1 MKTLNNKVLVH
12 IIKQKNETSS
22 GLILTTEKKS
32 DVELCTVVT
41 VPEGET
47 ELQVGN
53 TVLASRVNMA
63 EVSYG
68 HLVDRKDILAIVD

>member
-1 MKTLNNKVLVH
+1 MRMLNNKVLVRV
-12 IIKQKNETSS
+12 IKSKQETAS
-22 GLILTTEKKS
+22 GLILTTEKETN
-32 DVELCTVVT
+32 VELCEVV
-41 VPEGET
+41 VIPEGET

-53 TVLASRVNMA
+53 RVLASKVNMA